1 MSDSFRRI
9 SGAASL
15 TIDGVS
21 FAVVDEPGYRL
32 ATVTRESLVSMS
44 SIDGYSEKPIVPYIK
59 ANLRDMPG
67 FSVADFE
74 AMTNVTVEL
83 VLNNGKVITGQ
94 GMWNTVA
101 QEVNAA
107 DAKFSVQFEGDN
119 VVLTA

>member
-1 MSDSFRRI
+1 MSDTTRRI
-9 SGAASL
+9 AGSGSL
-15 TIDGVS
+15 TSDGVAFS
-21 FAVVDEPGYRL
+21 VVDEPGYRL
-32 ATVTRESLVSMS
+32 ATRTRETMISMS
-44 SIDGYSEKPIVPYIK
+44 SIDGYSEKPIAPYIK

-74 AMTNVTVEL
+74 DMTNVTVEL

-94 GMWNTVA
+94 GMWNTAA
-101 QEVNAA
+101 QEVNAG